1 MKYLFSYGVPSN
13 EMKFNFGLQLLMSCV
28 VDIFEF
34 FRNSK
39 EFNSDLQLKN
49 THLELPHRF

>member
-1 MKYLFSYGVPSN
+1 
-13 EMKFNFGLQLLMSCV
+13 MKFNFGLQLLMSCV

-39 EFNSDLQLKN
+39 EFNTDLQLKN